1 MMTRRLWLIAYF
13 SLGMLLPSAAARAF
27 TLSGFGGKLGYS
39 TPENLDGTAMIGAHM
54 ELEQSGTRLHLIP
67 NLMCWK
73 VNGVSDVNPN
83 VDLYYHFVPEGLITP
98 YLGGGLGLNMYD
110 RERRSSN
117 TEVGLNLFGGLRMPG
132 PYSHYFV
139 EGRYTAS
146 DISQFSVLGGVTFHN
161 R

>member
-1 MMTRRLWLIAYF
+1 MY
-13 SLGMLLPSAAARAF
+13 
-27 TLSGFGGKLGYS
+27 
-39 TPENLDGTAMIGAHM
+39 
-54 ELEQSGTRLHLIP
+54 
-67 NLMCWK
+67 WK

>member
-1 MMTRRLWLIAYF
+1 
-13 SLGMLLPSAAARAF
+13 
-27 TLSGFGGKLGYS
+27 
-39 TPENLDGTAMIGAHM
+39 
-54 ELEQSGTRLHLIP
+54 
-67 NLMCWK
+67 
-73 VNGVSDVNPN
+73 
-83 VDLYYHFVPEGLITP
+83 
-98 YLGGGLGLNMYD
+98 MYD